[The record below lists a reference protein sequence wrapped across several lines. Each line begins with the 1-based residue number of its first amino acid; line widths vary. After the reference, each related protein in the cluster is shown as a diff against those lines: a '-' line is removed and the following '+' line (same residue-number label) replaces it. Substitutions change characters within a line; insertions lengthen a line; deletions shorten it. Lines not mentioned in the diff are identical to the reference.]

1 MNMAA
6 LIWVWIYL
14 GMVVGVA
21 AWFIVM
27 ITIFKDFKNKDK
39 K

>member
-1 MNMAA
+1 MNIEAFG
-6 LIWVWIYL
+6 WTCIYL

-27 ITIFKDFKNKDK
+27 ITIFKDFKDNK
-39 K
+39 